1 MHYCDAHT
9 NEEKEAKVE
18 IKKRHIESEMMT
30 GNFWV
35 IVNASGQRLSKVFDT
50 KREAKWT
57 VKDLEAGRWCDLA
70 TEEEGV

>member
-1 MHYCDAHT
+1 MIFIPT
-9 NEEKEAKVE
+9 KKRKTKME

-30 GNFWV
+30 GDFWV

-70 TEEEGV
+70 MEEEWV